1 MTPPTAARTWYPGLQ
16 PVEDFTQLLADACAG
31 DERAYDRVLPV
42 VYDELRALAQSMM
55 RYERADHTLQAT
67 AVVHEAY
74 LRLVDQSRVQW
85 ENRAHFFALAAQAI
99 RRILVDHARSKRRD
113 KRGGGAAKLELPA
126 ELAASFDDQID
137 VVAVDAAL
145 EQLAARSP
153 KQAKI
158 VELRFFGGL
167 TVPEVSDVLGT
178 PQRTIEREWRF
189 ARAWLFR
196 ALADE
201 G

>member
-1 MTPPTAARTWYPGLQ
+1 MMTSAAESTWYPRVR

-55 RYERADHTLQAT
+55 RQERADHTLQAT
-67 AVVHEAY
+67 ALVHEAY
-74 LRLVDQSRVQW
+74 LKLVDQSRVQW
-85 ENRAHFFALAAQAI
+85 DNRAHFFALAAQAI
-99 RRILVDHARSKRRD
+99 RRILVDHARAKRRD
-113 KRGGGAAKLELPA
+113 KRGGGAPKLELPA
-126 ELAASFDDQID
+126 ELAASYDDQVD

-145 EQLAARSP
+145 QELSERNAR
-153 KQAKI
+153 QAKI

-167 TVPEVSDVLGT
+167 TVAEVADVTGASR
-178 PQRTIEREWRF
+178 RTVEREWRF
-189 ARAWLFR
+189 ARAWLFH
-196 ALADE
+196 ALTDE

>member
-1 MTPPTAARTWYPGLQ
+1 MMTPAAERTWYPGLR

-31 DERAYDRVLPV
+31 DQRAYDRVLPV

-74 LRLVDQSRVQW
+74 LKLVDQSRVQW

-113 KRGGGAAKLELPA
+113 KRGGGAPKLELPE

-145 EQLAARSP
+145 EKLAARNE

-167 TVPEVSDVLGT
+167 TVPEVADVLST
-178 PQRTIEREWRF
+178 PQRTVEREWRF

>member
-1 MTPPTAARTWYPGLQ
+1 MTPTAARTWYPGLQ

-55 RYERADHTLQAT
+55 RHERADHTLQAT